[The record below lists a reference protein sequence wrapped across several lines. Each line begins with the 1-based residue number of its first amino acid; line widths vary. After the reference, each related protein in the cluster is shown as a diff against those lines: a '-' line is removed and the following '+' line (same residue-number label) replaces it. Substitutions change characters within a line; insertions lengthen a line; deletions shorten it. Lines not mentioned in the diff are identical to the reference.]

1 MTVIV
6 DPADY
11 SPVLNQIKEEGDVSL
26 QKKREL
32 AAKVF
37 RHTAAYDALIA
48 DYLTNVV
55 GEKEPEQFT
64 VTFEKNNRFAM
75 GKILIKK
82 QHSTKARFLS
92 KDLLR
97 KQNSCTAK
105 SFLTTTL
112 KMRTQL
118 FKLFV
123 NSLSL
128 QRLL

>member
-1 MTVIV
+1 M
-6 DPADY
+6 
-11 SPVLNQIKEEGDVSL
+11 LNQIKEEGGVSL

-64 VTFEKNNRFAM
+64 VTFEKKQSLRY
-75 GKILIKK
+75 GKTRIRK
-82 QHSTKARFLS
+82 QHSIKQHFLLKAP
-92 KDLLR
+92 LR
-97 KQNSCTAK
+97 KRNSFTAK

-112 KMRTQL
+112 KTQMQQ
-118 FKLFV
+118 FKSSV
-123 NSLSL
+123 NSLS
-128 QRLL
+128 RLRLP